1 MGATSIKIDEATKE
15 RLEDLRAEIRLAT
28 GTTVTQQEL
37 VDRIVDGTS
46 REELIDEFGDEF
58 EGLDEE
64 ERRRALADTSDWG
77 IDTSED
83 DIDEILYGE

>member
-46 REELIDEFGDEF
+46 LEELIDEFGDEF